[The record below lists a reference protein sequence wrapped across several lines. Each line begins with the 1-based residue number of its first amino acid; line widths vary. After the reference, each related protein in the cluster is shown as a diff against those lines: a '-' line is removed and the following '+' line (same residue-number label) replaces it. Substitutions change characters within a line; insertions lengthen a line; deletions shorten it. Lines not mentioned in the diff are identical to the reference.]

1 MSVEGKILEAGKGEE
16 LMAALRLLAETE
28 AGGEPLSLIHI

>member
-1 MSVEGKILEAGKGEE
+1 MEHRKPLVLAVC
-16 LMAALRLLAETE
+16 LLLALLAACQP